1 MRQVCIFIGRIKSK
15 LQNLHAR
22 ESEMFTKRIYLI
34 RNDTEIFCNDRQ
46 IVAECLG
53 DRTKEIPAR
62 HLRPVSVDGSRF
74 AVRDRPACVKA
85 TEMVDTQDVQILK
98 LCADTRDPPGEIAV
112 LMCIPCIERIAPELP
127 GCRKIIRRN
136 SRNRERIPF
145 LVQVE

>member
-1 MRQVCIFIGRIKSK
+1 
-15 LQNLHAR
+15 
-22 ESEMFTKRIYLI
+22 MFTKRIYLI

-62 HLRPVSVDGSRF
+62 HLCPVSVDGSRF

-127 GCRKIIRRN
+127 GCRKITPAELPQQRADTLSRPGRIVLYLPRHLHCPWIRR
-136 SRNRERIPF
+136 SGYRR
-145 LVQVE
+145 